1 MKSRIFALTVALLI
15 AGPALAGEAVATFA
29 GGCFWCM
36 EPPYDKV
43 EGVKSTV
50 SGYMGGHVR
59 NPTYEQVS
67 REKTGHAEVVQVT
80 YDPDVVSYE
89 TLLDIYWHNIDPL
102 DPGGQFCDRGD
113 SYRTEIFF
121 HTPEQAAAARASR
134 ERVQARFEEPVATAI
149 SEAGEFY
156 PAEDYHQDYY
166 EKNPVRYKYYRWRC
180 GRDERLQQL
189 WGEES
194 GG

>member
-1 MKSRIFALTVALLI
+1 MKSRIFALTAALLI

-43 EGVKSTV
+43 EGVKSTI

-67 REKTGHAEVVQVT
+67 RKKTGHAEVVQVT
-80 YDPDVVSYE
+80 YDPDVVTYE

-102 DPGGQFCDRGD
+102 DAGGQFCDRGD